1 MVGIAFL
8 SPPPHSFST
17 KAVCMSRHVA
27 LGAGAALLLVGIWLV
42 SWWRTP
48 PAVEFDNLKYIQLL
62 RTAVSA
68 RNPEWLGKVA
78 SAVDQRLASGEM
90 SSSEH
95 AHFAS
100 LIGMAQGGAW
110 KEADIACFRF
120 EEAQLGRR
128 RSRPAT
134 VE

>member
-1 MVGIAFL
+1 MN
-8 SPPPHSFST
+8 
-17 KAVCMSRHVA
+17 RHYA
-27 LGAGAALLLVGIWLV
+27 LGGGFVLLLVGIWLV

-78 SAVDQRLASGEM
+78 SAVDQRLASGTM

-100 LIGMAQGGAW
+100 LIAMARGGEW
-110 KEADIACFRF
+110 KEADVACFRF

-128 RSRPAT
+128 RSRPPS
-134 VE
+134 VD

>member
-1 MVGIAFL
+1 
-8 SPPPHSFST
+8 
-17 KAVCMSRHVA
+17 MSRHHAWGTGFV
-27 LGAGAALLLVGIWLV
+27 LLLVGIFWLA
-42 SWWRTP
+42 SWWRFP

-68 RNPEWLGKVA
+68 RNPEWLAKVS
-78 SAVDQRLASGEM
+78 SAVDHRLAAGEM

-100 LIGMAQGGAW
+100 LIAMARGGAW
-110 KEADIACFRF
+110 KEADVACFRF

-128 RSRPAT
+128 RSRPPSAD
-134 VE
+134 